1 MSEEDEDSEV
11 PLPNSSGIV
20 GGSSSKNFD
29 TSASTPNLLPSS
41 LSSYGKSPHNK
52 RRGLSETPEIQRKS
66 RKLFAARTR
75 DVDKLPSAGETTEKV
90 LRKRSLTGLGGG
102 TGGRSSIDET
112 ESSRKSS
119 VSSGHRGKRQQKQFA
134 VTLLV
139 SENDKNKIMDMLQ
152 KAKSVISKKV
162 EKVMGKKPQKSDISN
177 ADALKTVLQNWVDEA
192 ETEEKQEEFDE
203 DELIAAQENQVA
215 HLRSRGYDPPVH
227 LRPMPTTTVISPVP
241 EEEGEEDDIEVQE
254 VMEGQTSF
262 LLPPKAQ
269 FKLERSSISP
279 RPMSRSLTPCDA
291 VPRPAFLTPGNNYH
305 QLDQTYKLRRPSSH
319 YDASAQACSS
329 ACSRPVSR
337 NEAVTSP
344 PVFDYSAFARAKVF
358 NDIKESWT
366 PEAEENEMSS
376 STRFPPAGGP
386 DNSES
391 DSKIQ
396 RPESMV
402 IPIGGVWRPD
412 DEPVDLFLE
421 ADEDQF
427 EEGEEEKASECH
439 ETSNLMRVL
448 KP

>member
-1 MSEEDEDSEV
+1 MSEDEEDSE
-11 PLPNSSGIV
+11 LPQSK
-20 GGSSSKNFD
+20 SKNFD

-41 LSSYGKSPHNK
+41 SHGKSPHNK

-75 DVDKLPSAGETTEKV
+75 DVDKLQSGSETGDKV
-90 LRKRSLTGLGGG
+90 PRKRSLTGLGFGG
-102 TGGRSSIDET
+102 IGGGRSSIDET

-119 VSSGHRGKRQQKQFA
+119 VSSGHRKRQQKQFA

-215 HLRSRGYDPPVH
+215 NLRSRGYDPPVH
-227 LRPMPTTTVISPVP
+227 LRPIPSTTVISPVP
-241 EEEGEEDDIEVQE
+241 EEEDEEAEDDIEVQE

-291 VPRPAFLTPGNNYH
+291 VPRPAFLTPELNP
-305 QLDQTYKLRRPSSH
+305 YKLRRPSSH

-358 NDIKESWT
+358 NDSIKEAWT
-366 PEAEENEMSS
+366 PEDEMISPP
-376 STRFPPAGGP
+376 RFPSKR
-386 DNSES
+386 DNLEGA

-421 ADEDQF
+421 ADEDQLDQK
-427 EEGEEEKASECH
+427 EN
-439 ETSNLMRVL
+439 ETSKSRVILL
-448 KP
+448 KIRVN